1 MIYYALLQFVY
12 FTNTFSSRVF
22 ILSVKKNFHFYL
34 SDFLHL
40 WPPITLRHP
49 PTSNHQHSDPANSWD
64 KSAVILCGSKGRCN
78 PLHIHTN
85 TTRGDL
91 LTNRGLNGPKTGQ
104 EWRAVSLRLRRVGE
118 SDWKALVSQADL
130 LSGRATCEIPQR
142 LKLALALSLHY

>member
-1 MIYYALLQFVY
+1 MIYYALLKFVY

-49 PTSNHQHSDPANSWD
+49 PISNHQHSDPANSWD

-91 LTNRGLNGPKTGQ
+91 LTNRGLNRPKTGQ

-130 LSGRATCEIPQR
+130 LSSRATCEIPQR